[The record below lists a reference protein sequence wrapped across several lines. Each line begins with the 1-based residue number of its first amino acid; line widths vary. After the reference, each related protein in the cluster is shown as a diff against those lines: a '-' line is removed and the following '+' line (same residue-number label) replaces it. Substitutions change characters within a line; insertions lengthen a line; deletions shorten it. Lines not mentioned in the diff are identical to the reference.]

1 MNKKAGGLG
10 RGLGALFGDA
20 GVDLS
25 VLNPEAVKVESD
37 KRAANKNRDVGKKTG
52 DSGLEAAE
60 KVVFIDLGDIK
71 PNTMQPRK
79 SFSDEALEELASS
92 IKEHGVIQPVLLR
105 PSTNGYE
112 LVAGERRWRAAR
124 MAGLR
129 HIPAIIR
136 ELSDEQNS
144 FYALIENMQRE
155 DLNSIEEALGLEE
168 MMKRFDLN
176 QEQAA
181 KVVGKSRP
189 YVTNALRLLK
199 LPTVVQE
206 MVASGALSAG
216 HARTIAGLEGEELQI
231 ELANKVAKEAWSV
244 RRIESY
250 ASARKKPAAGRKA
263 KARSKELEAAE
274 QQMARSLGTK
284 VKIEGS
290 EKRGKIVVEY
300 YSRSELERLIDILDS
315 QK

>member
-25 VLNPEAVKVESD
+25 VLNPEVVKVEAVKNDAD
-37 KRAANKNRDVGKKTG
+37 KRQDLDKTFG
-52 DSGLEAAE
+52 VSDLDAAE
-60 KVVFIDLGDIK
+60 KVVFVDLGDIK
-71 PNTMQPRK
+71 PNAMQPRK

-129 HIPAIIR
+129 QIPAIIR
-136 ELSDEQNS
+136 ALSDEQNS

-168 MMKRFDLN
+168 MMKRFGLN

-181 KVVGKSRP
+181 KLVGKSRP

-199 LPTVVQE
+199 LPSAVQE
-206 MVASGALSAG
+206 MVASGSLSAG
-216 HARTIAGLEGEELQI
+216 HARTIAGIEGEEIQLEI
-231 ELANKVAKEAWSV
+231 AKKVAKEAWSV

-250 ASARKKPAAGRKA
+250 ASARKKPATKRKP
-263 KARSKELEAAE
+263 KVRSKELEAAE
-274 QQMARSLGTK
+274 QQMTQSLGTK
-284 VKIEGS
+284 VKIDGS
-290 EKRGKIVVEY
+290 ERRGKIILEY
-300 YSRSELERLIDILDS
+300 YSRSELERLIEIIDS
-315 QK
+315 SK